1 MAQVAVQV
9 IAAGSLNTEN
19 DVRAVIA
26 IEPQAVAAPLNG
38 AGVDLQGYEAASAVL
53 NVGVCT
59 DGEYAV
65 TVEHSD
71 DDAVGDPYAAVAAL
85 DSAFTQ
91 IAAAADQ
98 TLEIRRL
105 RAVQSA
111 TPGLKRWIR
120 LVVAEPVAGVT
131 GCVMSAAIILGAKRS
146 SVGDN
151 VA

>member
-1 MAQVAVQV
+1 MAQIALQV
-9 IAAGSLNTEN
+9 GAAGSLNTEN

-38 AGVDLQGYEAASAVL
+38 AGVDLQGYEAASVVL

-71 DDAVGDPYAAVAAL
+71 DNGVGDAYAAVTAL
-85 DSAFTQ
+85 DAAFTQ
-91 IAAAADQ
+91 ITTTADQ
-98 TLEIRRL
+98 TIEVRRL
-105 RAVQSA
+105 RTPNSA
-111 TPGLKRWIR
+111 TPGLKRWVR
-120 LVVAEPVAGVT
+120 MVVAEPVGGVT
-131 GCVMSAAIILGAKRS
+131 GCVMSAAVILGAKRS